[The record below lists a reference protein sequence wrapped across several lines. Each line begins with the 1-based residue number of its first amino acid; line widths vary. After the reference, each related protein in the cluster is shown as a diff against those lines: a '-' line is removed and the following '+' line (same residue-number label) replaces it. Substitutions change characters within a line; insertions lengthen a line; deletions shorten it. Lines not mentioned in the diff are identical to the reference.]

1 MARLR
6 IGELLV
12 AAGILTQEQLDEALR
27 VQGQTK
33 RRLGEVLVTL
43 GHVDETRLTQ
53 ALSQQLSV
61 PWISLYHVDFS
72 RELLNLVPR
81 ELAEK
86 HYLVPIFVRR
96 VKKQNTLYVAMD
108 DPTNEAALEAVAHY
122 AGLPARSMLASPS
135 DIRNAIRIY
144 YGGDPV
150 PGADPSLPTVPSRKP
165 PLPKATVRDASLAR
179 ARALA
184 TVRGPEPESLP
195 PNVVEPAPVSP
206 SPPAVAPASPALA
219 SPALAFPALAS
230 PPSAP
235 AVLSPAARS
244 PVVATAPTTER
255 MPEREAHDD
264 APQLEI
270 LPRPKRGTPAK
281 MAKMLSLTLLD
292 GTTIQIPA
300 RGRSKRPSQSGE
312 VDPLTARDLVSAL
325 RAVTHGANAEE
336 ILGEDPKWEAMFAA
350 LLSLLLR
357 KGLVADWEFIE
368 EFRKV

>member
-12 AAGILTQEQLDEALR
+12 SAGILTQEQLEEALR

-108 DPTNEAALEAVAHY
+108 DPTNEAALEAVAQY

-144 YGGDPV
+144 YGGDPL
-150 PGADPSLPTVPSRKP
+150 PGADSSLPTVPSRKP

-184 TVRGPEPESLP
+184 ATQAAAPEPIP
-195 PNVVEPAPVSP
+195 PHA
-206 SPPAVAPASPALA
+206 ALA
-219 SPALAFPALAS
+219 EPPS
-230 PPSAP
+230 PSAP
-235 AVLSPAARS
+235 AVSPPARPSAPAVASPSVSSSTPAGLSTPAA
-244 PVVATAPTTER
+244 VAPTTER
-255 MPEREAHDD
+255 TPERESPDE
-264 APQLEI
+264 APQLEV
-270 LPRPKRGTPAK
+270 LPRPKRGTPT
-281 MAKMLSLTLLD
+281 KMLSLTLLD
-292 GTTIQIPA
+292 GTTIQLPA

-325 RAVTHGANAEE
+325 RAVTHGASAVE

-357 KGLVADWEFIE
+357 KGLVADWEFID